1 MRISV
6 KLCLYEIFLKF
17 GPRWWLRR
25 YDHEFKSRATAA
37 YIERW
42 QENVQRFSCF
52 SIKMFFFKNG
62 PFPASFSLFLSFQYS
77 KQMFNINKFLPMTG
91 FESRT
96 SCIGSNHSTN
106 WATQPL
112 PNSIKIFNHTPR
124 RHRVHPAR
132 AVVPLREALR
142 FVSHCCR
149 FSLKSDPVGFVLNR
163 NQYF

>member
-62 PFPASFSLFLSFQYS
+62 PFPASFSLFLSFQYTVDS
-77 KQMFNINKFLPMTG
+77 KQMFNIKINFCRWLDSNCGPLLLEVTALPT
-91 FESRT
+91 EP
-96 SCIGSNHSTN
+96 
-106 WATQPL
+106 QPL
-112 PNSIKIFNHTPR
+112 PNFLNGPFK
-124 RHRVHPAR
+124 
-132 AVVPLREALR
+132 AVWP
-142 FVSHCCR
+142 
-149 FSLKSDPVGFVLNR
+149 DG
-163 NQYF
+163 